1 VRFFFKR
8 LFDINFSLL
17 IILLTSP
24 LLVLIAISIL
34 VFDGKPIFFIHERVG
49 INFKKIFIYKF
60 RTMKD
65 SFGKEKSFD
74 MGNTE
79 RVTNLG
85 LYLRKYKLDELP
97 QFFNVLKGDL
107 SVVGPRPETEYW
119 ISNDLSSWKEILE
132 FKPGLTDNASIIFSD
147 EESVLS
153 NQEEPRDYYR
163 EEILPKKIVI
173 YKEYIKSNS
182 LWGDILIIVRTIL
195 KIVTK

>member
-1 VRFFFKR
+1 M
-8 LFDINFSLL
+8 
-17 IILLTSP
+17 LLTSP

-74 MGNTE
+74 TGNTE

-85 LYLRKYKLDELP
+85 LFLRKYKLDELP

-119 ISNDLSSWKEILE
+119 INNDLSSWKEILE
-132 FKPGLTDNASIIFSD
+132 FKPGLTDNASIIFAD

-153 NQEEPRDYYR
+153 NQKEPKEYYR
-163 EEILPKKIVI
+163 KEILPKKIAI